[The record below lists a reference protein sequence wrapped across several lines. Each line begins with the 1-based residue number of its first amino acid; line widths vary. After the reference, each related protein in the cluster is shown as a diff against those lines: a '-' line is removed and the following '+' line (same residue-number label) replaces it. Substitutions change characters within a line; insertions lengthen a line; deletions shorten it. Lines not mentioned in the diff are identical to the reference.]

1 MKKARNSFVSNEF
14 SPSNIRSSCYKC
26 NFKKIVDHVSI
37 YRSSNHSFHLFFRP
51 HPLFPLSLS
60 VPPPECGSKR
70 CAFRAPCSQTE
81 FSSVHT
87 RAHTHTHR
95 EEEGRTGDSDIFPWG
110 RESCS
115 ARRRPVS
122 QYISGMHG
130 AFHDKIFQYWHPV
143 SIYRAAREIRRAVGT
158 YLYEFHFGWLYS
170 RYSAGGS
177 AGKMV
182 GQRWTNHFD
191 GACTL
196 TISITFR

>member
-1 MKKARNSFVSNEF
+1 M
-14 SPSNIRSSCYKC
+14 
-26 NFKKIVDHVSI
+26 
-37 YRSSNHSFHLFFRP
+37 YRSILEPFLPFIPP
-51 HPLFPLSLS
+51 HPLFPLSFRS
-60 VPPPECGSKR
+60 TPEYGSKR
-70 CAFRAPCSQTE
+70 CVFRALCSQTE

-87 RAHTHTHR
+87 RI
-95 EEEGRTGDSDIFPWG
+95 EEEGRTGDGDIFPRD

-170 RYSAGGS
+170 ALGTSP

-182 GQRWTNHFD
+182 EQRWTNHFD